1 MENIDPEEA
10 KRKLRETYE
19 LMTEDELSVVAEDAY
34 DLTDLAR
41 ETLQTEITE
50 RGFNIQ
56 LKAVPRRPVPIDAPH
71 GDAPDEPVVDAPLEI
86 SDLDLIAVA
95 RVRDMSEASQI
106 KEILDAAGIPWCLGE
121 DNATD
126 LNNFKESF
134 EDGVYVSVL
143 KSDRVR
149 ARNALGPLVL
159 TEADQ
164 KDDEEDLGYVVLCP
178 KCQSPEVTLQGDS
191 EAPMVVEDVPYSWLC
206 DVCGH
211 QWTDDGIA
219 KMI

>member
-1 MENIDPEEA
+1 MESIDPEEA
-10 KRKLRETYE
+10 RRKLRETYE

-50 RGFNIQ
+50 RGFKIQ
-56 LKAVPRRPVPIDAPH
+56 LKTAPQATARDGPDA
-71 GDAPDEPVVDAPLEI
+71 EAPLDI
-86 SDLDLIAVA
+86 SDLDLAVVA
-95 RVRDMSEASQI
+95 RVRDISEATQV
-106 KEILDAAGIPWCLGE
+106 KEILDAACIPWCLGG
-121 DNATD
+121 DNTTD

-134 EDGVYVSVL
+134 EDGVYISVL

-159 TEADQ
+159 AEADQ
-164 KDDEEDLGYVVLCP
+164 KDDAEEEREYAVLCP

-191 EAPMVVEDVPYSWLC
+191 EAPMLVVFEDVPYRWIC